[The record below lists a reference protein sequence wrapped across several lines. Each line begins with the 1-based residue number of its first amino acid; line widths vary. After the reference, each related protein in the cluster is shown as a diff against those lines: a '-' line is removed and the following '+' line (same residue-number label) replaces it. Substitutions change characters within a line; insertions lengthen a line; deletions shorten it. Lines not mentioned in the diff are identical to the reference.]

1 MAHIELVVTDLDGT
15 LWDGGE
21 AVHARTVAA
30 LAELEHRRIPL
41 LVATGRRRR
50 SAARALGGVGLQP
63 PAVLLDGALGY
74 HLASGVA
81 FHRVAYRPDDA
92 RRTLDVFLD
101 HGLQPCVYVDQAE
114 VDCLVGAE
122 PATHPRH
129 LEALGRAV
137 RRADLR
143 RAVTSQVVVSFGIVA
158 GVPEELAPVADAIA
172 AVGCARPV
180 LTRDVVYGAAT
191 LMVAPRGVSKWD
203 GVSAYCAAE
212 GLDPDRV
219 LAVGDGHNDVELLSR
234 ARVACAVSDGCDAV
248 LALAHHVV
256 PPPHEGGW
264 AQLLDLL

>member
-21 AVHARTVAA
+21 AVHTRTIAA
-30 LAELEHRRIPL
+30 LAELERRSIPL

-50 SAARALGGVGLQP
+50 SAAQALRGVGLQP

-74 HLASGVA
+74 HLASDVA
-81 FHRVAYRPDDA
+81 FHRVAYRPDHA
-92 RRTLDVFLD
+92 LRTLEVFLD
-101 HGLQPCVYVDQAE
+101 HHLEPCVYLDHPE
-114 VDCLVGAE
+114 VDCLIGAV

-129 LEALGRAV
+129 LEALGAAARQ
-137 RRADLR
+137 ADLH
-143 RAVTSQVVVSFGIVA
+143 RAVTSQTVVSFGIVA
-158 GVPEELAPVADAIA
+158 ADPHELAPVADAIA
-172 AVGCARPV
+172 AAGCARPV
-180 LTRDVVYGAAT
+180 LNRDVVYGAAT
-191 LMVAPRGVSKWD
+191 LMVAPRGVTKWD

-256 PPPHEGGW
+256 PPPAEGGW